1 MHHQTRGGST
11 TAPLFLVLGGVV
23 GVVAEFAINLV
34 LSYTVKTSSQ
44 SVYYILG
51 GLEGLVT
58 GALVGGATIVG
69 RPRHYGLAAVAGLV
83 ALVAAIIG
91 DLLARPVFWFLHHLP
106 VTASTFTDYF
116 THQTAISLVL
126 NLVPIAAAAGL
137 TAVGVSRTARPAAA
151 PVPPQGY
158 WNQPP
163 PYGPAQ
169 PGPGMGAPPYAP
181 PGPAAGGPAPQ
192 GWQPPA
198 GPGGPPPGPPG
209 SGTG

>member
-23 GVVAEFAINLV
+23 GVVAEFAMNLV

-44 SVYYILG
+44 AVYYFLG
-51 GLEGLVT
+51 GLQGLVI
-58 GALVGGATIVG
+58 GALVGGATILG

-83 ALVAAIIG
+83 ALIAGIIG
-91 DLLARPVFWFLHHLP
+91 DLIARPVIWLLHHLP
-106 VTASTFTDYF
+106 VNASTFTDYF
-116 THQTAISLVL
+116 TLQTAGSLLL
-126 NLVPIAAAAGL
+126 NLVPIAAAAVL
-137 TAVGVSRTARPAAA
+137 TAVGVSRTTRTAAA

-163 PYGPAQ
+163 PHGPAQ

-181 PGPAAGGPAPQ
+181 PGPGGPAPQ

-209 SGTG
+209 PGTG

>member
-23 GVVAEFAINLV
+23 GVVAEFAIDLV
-34 LSYTVKTSSQ
+34 ISYTVKTSSQ
-44 SVYYILG
+44 SVYYFLG
-51 GLEGLVT
+51 GLQGLLI
-58 GALVGGATIVG
+58 GALIGGAAFLG
-69 RPRHYGLAAVAGLV
+69 RPRSYGLAAVAGLV
-83 ALVAAIIG
+83 ALIAGIIG
-91 DLLARPVFWFLHHLP
+91 DLIARPVIWLLHDLP
-106 VTASTFTDYF
+106 VNAHTFTDYF
-116 THQTAISLVL
+116 THQTAISLLL
-126 NLVPIAAAAGL
+126 NLVPIAAAAVL
-137 TAVGVSRTARPAAA
+137 TAVGVSRTTRAPAS

-158 WNQPP
+158 WNQPPP

-181 PGPAAGGPAPQ
+181 PGPGGPAPQ